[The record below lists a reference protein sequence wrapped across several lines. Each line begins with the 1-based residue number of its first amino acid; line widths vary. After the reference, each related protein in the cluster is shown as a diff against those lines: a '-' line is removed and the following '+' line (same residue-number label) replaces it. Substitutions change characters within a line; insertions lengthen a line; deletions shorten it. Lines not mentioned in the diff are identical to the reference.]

1 MRTDVFFIRTHSAI
15 RADGLSSAQHGNLLA
30 LMVRHLQ
37 IFGQVQGVG
46 FRYRFGEQAR
56 RLGIAGWVRN
66 RRGGSVE
73 AVIEGTPEAVE
84 ALLAWARLGP
94 PAAHV
99 ERVEVSAA
107 EGSYAGFELRP
118 TE

>member
-1 MRTDVFFIRTHSAI
+1 
-15 RADGLSSAQHGNLLA
+15 
-30 LMVRHLQ
+30 MVRHLR

-46 FRYRFGEQAR
+46 FRDQFSQQAQ

-66 RRGGSVE
+66 RRGGNVE
-73 AVIEGTPEAVE
+73 AMIQGSPAAVE
-84 ALLAWARLGP
+84 SLLAWARIGP
-94 PAAHV
+94 PGASV

-107 EGSYAGFELRP
+107 EGSFAGFSLRP

>member
-1 MRTDVFFIRTHSAI
+1 MSTVVK
-15 RADGLSSAQHGNLLA
+15 NLL
-30 LMVRHLQ
+30 

-46 FRYRFGEQAR
+46 FRYHFSEQAQ

-73 AVIEGTPEAVE
+73 AVIAGTPEAVE
-84 ALLAWARLGP
+84 AMTAWARTG
-94 PAAHV
+94 PAAACV

-107 EGSYAGFELRP
+107 AGAFAAFELRP

>member
-1 MRTDVFFIRTHSAI
+1 MI
-15 RADGLSSAQHGNLLA
+15 
-30 LMVRHLQ
+30 RHLH

-46 FRYRFGEQAR
+46 FRYHFSDQAQC
-56 RLGIAGWVRN
+56 LGITGWVRN

-73 AVIEGTPEAVE
+73 AMIEGTPEAVE
-84 ALLAWARLGP
+84 ALLAWARVGP
-94 PAAHV
+94 PAARV

-107 EGSYAGFELRP
+107 EGTFAGFELRP